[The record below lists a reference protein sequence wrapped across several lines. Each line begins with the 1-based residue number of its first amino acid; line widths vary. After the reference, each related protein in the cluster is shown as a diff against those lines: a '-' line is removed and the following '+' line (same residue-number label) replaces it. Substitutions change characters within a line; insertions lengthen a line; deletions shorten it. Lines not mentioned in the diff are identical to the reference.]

1 MLNVGR
7 LAAVMILAKKAA
19 SASKRASGWL
29 VGLFFI
35 LVLIKVGPVLAVGLL
50 AAVMILAKRRSVQR
64 AVPVLPHLHRAQ
76 SLH

>member
-19 SASKRASGWL
+19 GSSKKNLWL
-29 VGLFFI
+29 ARWPFFI
-35 LVLIKVGPVLAVGLL
+35 LVLNKVGPVLDVGLL

-76 SLH
+76 NLH